1 MARIPG
7 LLPMVW
13 PPYFPHAYHRQL
25 GPENR
30 PPMPG
35 RESIRVDGGR
45 SHHGK
50 VRQVGIS
57 NMSPERIEAWL
68 KTAADQLPDLLMAP
82 GLNLTAEEVAHQD
95 EASAKVG

>member
-30 PPMPG
+30 PPYAWARIHSGGRRTKPPRQGAPG
-35 RESIRVDGGR
+35 RHLQHESRANRGL
-45 SHHGK
+45 
-50 VRQVGIS
+50 
-57 NMSPERIEAWL
+57 E
-68 KTAADQLPDLLMAP
+68 KTAADQLPDLLMAL
-82 GLNLTAEEVAHQD
+82 GLNLTAEEVAHLD